1 MFQLHNKVFRK
12 SISDGLFFSVLA
24 LLRSLF
30 LKILP
35 PSILPLPS
43 WKSYYTSQT
52 ICGFSIK
59 AQSDWHAIF
68 HSCWLLLH
76 ITKLA
81 TTFYVPG
88 FNKIKILSERGLSWN
103 LLFSFSFMIFVICI
117 FGNTAQRSAWFPK
130 YLLEALKVMSSWASH
145 KIGCEVYYCSIY
157 WVSKTRM
164 NLLANPI
171 ISFSWPKQTVYQIS
185 PRYLCSKDDFFFFRI
200 TRELQPCTRNHGE
213 LHVSAWQRKG
223 AHFIKRKELGRAIGN
238 RSTGFNLAELLPGKK
253 ECLLPFGL
261 CYQCSGG
268 KLPLPVSQLYLI
280 WVSIKFF
287 MLFRVFKCNVF
298 YQS

>member
-1 MFQLHNKVFRK
+1 MKPLSQILSYCFFTAKMSLFFLFFMLSSNHCHLFSFYKYVSKDICPKPNNSVFQLHSKAFSK
-12 SISDGLFFSVLA
+12 SVSDGLFFSVLA

-30 LKILP
+30 LKSLA

-52 ICGFSIK
+52 ICGFSTK

-81 TTFYVPG
+81 TSFYVPG
-88 FNKIKILSERGLSWN
+88 FNKIKILSERGLRWN
-103 LLFSFSFMIFVICI
+103 LLFSFSFMIFVVCI

-130 YLLEALKVMSSWASH
+130 YLLGALKVMSFWASH
-145 KIGCEVYYCSIY
+145 KICCEVYYCSIY

-171 ISFSWPKQTVYQIS
+171 ISFSWPKQMVYQIS
-185 PRYLCSKDDFFFFRI
+185 PRYLCSKDDFFFFSGSPENCNLAPAIMVNCMWVPGKGRGP
-200 TRELQPCTRNHGE
+200 TLQRGRN
-213 LHVSAWQRKG
+213 
-223 AHFIKRKELGRAIGN
+223 LGR
-238 RSTGFNLAELLPGKK
+238 L
-253 ECLLPFGL
+253 
-261 CYQCSGG
+261 
-268 KLPLPVSQLYLI
+268 
-280 WVSIKFF
+280 
-287 MLFRVFKCNVF
+287 
-298 YQS
+298 